1 MNPIVNRILLLLYTA
16 INVLFVEK
24 YVSRLTSYHWVVAIG
39 YVVWII
45 FAVGIIWHYLPK
57 CKHISKWLWGLL
69 CCFVCVS
76 IGLQYSIDPLSLQV
90 DRWSAIHNFLSGM
103 LSGHYPYGQQT
114 HLGGYGSPFPVWQI
128 LHLPFYAVGNV
139 GLSMIAVT
147 VLFIWT
153 VYRLYSARVASVV
166 LILLSLSPAF
176 WYEIAVR
183 SDLMTNLM
191 VSAIIVEWLMHRRI
205 QLADHVLGIGILM
218 GCMLSTRLVAI
229 IPLCVV
235 YGYAFLQM
243 NWRKQ
248 CALILV
254 VALVFVATFLPF
266 VFWKGSTL
274 LFFEYNPFVLQTRQG
289 SMGVLLVFALAA
301 IGITIWLRE
310 QLAYRLI
317 TTGLLLTGLVAL
329 AFVAKMWQDNAW
341 TELFSSTFDITY
353 LSIALPF
360 YVLQLSLLLANSDR
374 PTPVSNS

>member
-1 MNPIVNRILLLLYTA
+1 
-16 INVLFVEK
+16 
-24 YVSRLTSYHWVVAIG
+24 
-39 YVVWII
+39 
-45 FAVGIIWHYLPK
+45 
-57 CKHISKWLWGLL
+57 
-69 CCFVCVS
+69 
-76 IGLQYSIDPLSLQV
+76 
-90 DRWSAIHNFLSGM
+90 
-103 LSGHYPYGQQT
+103 
-114 HLGGYGSPFPVWQI
+114 VWQI
-128 LHLPFYAVGNV
+128 LHLPFYALGNV

-183 SDLMTNLM
+183 SDLMTNIM

-289 SMGVLLVFALAA
+289 SMLALALFA
-301 IGITIWLRE
+301 IIAILITIYNRGDQRCLH
-310 QLAYRLI
+310 I
-317 TTGLLLTGLVAL
+317 TIGGLLTGLVVI
-329 AFVAKMWQDNAW
+329 AFVETMWVDHAWNALY
-341 TELFSSTFDITY
+341 TSKFDITY
-353 LSIALPF
+353 LSLGLPF
-360 YVLQLSLLLANSDR
+360 YAMAIYPGIKNDE
-374 PTPVSNS
+374 

>member
-39 YVVWII
+39 YVVWIV
-45 FAVGIIWHYLPK
+45 FAVGIIWHFLPK

-69 CCFVCVS
+69 GCFVCVS
-76 IGLQYSIDPLSLQV
+76 IGLQYSIDPMSLQV

-147 VLFIWT
+147 ILFIWT

-183 SDLMTNLM
+183 SDLMTNIM

-289 SMGVLLVFALAA
+289 SIWVLFVFALTA

-310 QLAYRLI
+310 RLAYRLI
-317 TTGLLLTGLVAL
+317 TTGLLLTGLVTL
-329 AFVAKMWQDNAW
+329 AFVAKMWQDNVW
-341 TELFSSTFDITY
+341 TELFSPTFDITY

-360 YVLQLSLLLANSDR
+360 YVLQLSLLLANSDTF
-374 PTPVSNS
+374 TPVANS